1 MVDRLTGQ
9 INLTALAPFT
19 SFTSRTSNSSQTPWI
34 TSVSTEHI
42 HYNWYCVLKVW
53 PLSWAWIIC
62 PQKNLNFSQFFFII
76 PLPLEFLTAS
86 GPSEC
91 DVPPHLAQPCCV
103 ALRRALI
110 WGLYPDWLKA
120 LLIGY
125 LRLNTTSNSGQ
136 RYSSWH
142 INR

>member
-1 MVDRLTGQ
+1 MHK
-9 INLTALAPFT
+9 NLNHYVIDILYLDKVCFHYYCM
-19 SFTSRTSNSSQTPWI
+19 
-34 TSVSTEHI
+34 TEPNLCWFEGI
-42 HYNWYCVLKVW
+42 WNGPTLVLCVKVW